1 MSEPAQSFVAPADAA
16 TAPFVDKHLKAQIGV
31 DGAGMLEAAANGVLF
46 RQVLDALPAAVYTTD
61 KHGRITY
68 YNRAAVELA
77 GREPVIG
84 SDQWCVTWRLY
95 TPDGDFL
102 PHDQCPMAVALKE
115 NRAVRGVEALAERPD
130 GSRRPFLP
138 FPTPLCDDEGRV
150 VGAVNMLVD
159 ISERKDSE
167 SRQKLLLAELNH
179 RVKNNMQMLYS
190 LLKGAERE
198 ASSADARAILA
209 DASGRVGAM
218 ALAQQTLYQ
227 TSDPSSFSATEFIQA
242 VCGGLRRTFE
252 TQAALEASADRGIL
266 ANDAAMPLALIL
278 NELVTN
284 AVKHARKGEERVF
297 VSVALTHRDAEWT
310 LCVRDNGPGFELAAP
325 KRGAS
330 GMGLVAGLAAQLSGS
345 LTVTSENGAAC
356 VVTFPDQAANQN

>member
-1 MSEPAQSFVAPADAA
+1 MSEAARTFLAPADAML
-16 TAPFVDKHLKAQIGV
+16 PFDDGNLGAQIRV
-31 DGAGMLEAAANGVLF
+31 GAAEMLEAAANGVLF

-61 KHGRITY
+61 RNGRITY
-68 YNRAAVELA
+68 YNRAAVDLA

-84 SDQWCVTWRLY
+84 SDEWCVTWRLY

-138 FPTPLCDDEGRV
+138 FPTPLCDDEGRL

-198 ASSADARAILA
+198 AGSADARAILS

-227 TSDPSSFSATEFIQA
+227 TSDPSNFSATEFIEA

-252 TQAALEASADRGIL
+252 TQAALEATADHGVL
-266 ANDAAMPLALIL
+266 SNDVAMPLALML

-284 AVKHARKGEERVF
+284 AVKHGRKGEDRVCIR
-297 VSVALTHRDAEWT
+297 VALTNHDAEWM
-310 LCVRDNGPGFELAAP
+310 LSVRDNGPGFELAAP

-330 GMGLVAGLAAQLSGS
+330 GLGLVDGLASQLSGS
-345 LTVTSENGAAC
+345 LCVTNENGAAC
-356 VVTFPDQAANQN
+356 VVTFPAKPQT

>member
-1 MSEPAQSFVAPADAA
+1 MSEAARTFLAPADAVP
-16 TAPFVDKHLKAQIGV
+16 PFDDRNLDAQIRA
-31 DGAGMLEAAANGVLF
+31 DTAEMLEAAANGVLF
-46 RQVLDALPAAVYTTD
+46 RQVLEALPAAVYTTD
-61 KHGRITY
+61 RNGRITY

-77 GREPVIG
+77 GREPVVG
-84 SDQWCVTWRLY
+84 SDEWCVTWRLY

-115 NRAVRGVEALAERPD
+115 NRAARGVEALAERPD

-138 FPTPLCDDEGRV
+138 FPTPLNDEDGRV

-227 TSDPSSFSATEFIQA
+227 TSDPSSFSTTEFVEA

-252 TQAALEASADRGIL
+252 TEAELEASADDGVL
-266 ANDAAMPLALIL
+266 SNDVAMPLALML

-284 AVKHARKGEERVF
+284 AVKHARKDEERVF
-297 VSVALTHRDAEWT
+297 VRVALTHRDGEWT
-310 LCVRDNGPGFELAAP
+310 LCVCDNGPGFELAAP

-330 GMGLVAGLAAQLSGS
+330 GLGLVAGLAAQLSGS
-345 LTVTSENGAAC
+345 LTVTGENGGSC
-356 VVTFPDQAANQN
+356 VVTFPDKPQS